1 MQHSAKIIATI
12 PTLFSLSIFAL
23 SRNKWKGEQKG
34 KYKVKQKFR
43 EIAAL
48 FGGNGEGGGGLAKI
62 ESLANEVSAAELKCF
77 WEKNIEH
84 TLTGTLSCA

>member
-48 FGGNGEGGGGLAKI
+48 FGGNGGRAGGGLAKI
-62 ESLANEVSAAELKCF
+62 EGLANEVSAAELKCC
-77 WEKNIEH
+77 WKKKY
-84 TLTGTLSCA
+84 